1 MAATVSTRELN
12 GAGPTP
18 TTVTTIYHQTVD
30 QSAQDVTNILMRP
43 LAGNKY
49 SYWKTIYLNCV
60 TTPVT
65 QINNVKIWSDG
76 SVGWA
81 DITYNIGDETLIL
94 GDYEQ
99 ATGTAGSTGDYLLDG
114 VDGHGGITGVTN
126 IETYAAEGS
135 GKTITGSISNPNVGQ
150 ISNLV
155 ILQLTIGTSAVAG
168 TLASEPLTWGYD
180 ET

>member
-30 QSAQDVTNILMRP
+30 QSAQDNTNILMRP
-43 LAGNKY
+43 LAGSNY

-65 QINNVKIWSDG
+65 QINNVKFWSDG
-76 SVGWA
+76 AIGWT
-81 DITYNIGDETLIL
+81 DITYNIGDETPVI
-94 GDYEQ
+94 GSYDQ
-99 ATGTAGSTGDYLLDG
+99 ATGTAGSTGDE
-114 VDGHGGITGVTN
+114 VVANHAAITGVTD

-135 GKTITGSISNPNVGQ
+135 AKTITGSIANPNVGQ
-150 ISNLV
+150 ISSLV

-168 TLASEPLTWGYD
+168 TLSSETLTWGYD